1 MKGIVLHAD
10 GGVRPNPGPAGYGVH
25 GYHYDTTITAKPIG
39 LGSIVASTQGYVEKD
54 KASEGTTNNSIVELT
69 TDNVIHEK
77 LCVTVSPTKYV
88 DMFGTVSTMVEGRPV
103 INLAATNNRAEV
115 RAAEAALHYIAQEK
129 PDVATVYTD
138 SEYTVR
144 GINEWLPN
152 WIKRDWIRPDGT
164 SIANADAWQDLHKA
178 LCKVNEQNIAVRFS
192 WIKGHNGHVGN
203 ERADKLATMG
213 VFTSMRGKDYHTV
226 ESRPPEGFWKYATE
240 KHPFLSHTYCYFN
253 TFQGACTAGEYFLGN
268 HGKDLNLLGNRIS
281 DGTYSVVRI
290 KQADPVLEMI
300 RNYQSAITY
309 SSDMLYVAHLTKI
322 FTPNIHQDLNT
333 YGELIIEPCIGQGTD
348 LKTTEGVVLTEEIN
362 PARLSMR
369 AIDAL
374 TLLSD
379 VLDQFLNS
387 STELCV
393 TNITSSVFE
402 KIPKAPKTNKK
413 VKKGEIAPEE
423 PTAAEAPE
431 ELITRLR
438 SDMIVGCPSIK
449 VQGQYKTD
457 LKEGSADITLATG
470 IDILDRNSLKR
481 LEELNPEIYLV
492 TWSEGSNIFR
502 YATVIKAGED
512 VGIWAGVYSNLR
524 VIAN

>member
-25 GYHYDTTITAKPIG
+25 GFHYDTTITAKPIG
-39 LGSIVASTQGYVEKD
+39 LGSIVASTLGYVEKD
-54 KASEGTTNNSIVELT
+54 KAKDGTTNTNVVELT
-69 TDNVIHEK
+69 TNDILTDK

-152 WIKRDWIRPDGT
+152 WIKREWVRPDGT
-164 SIANADAWQDLHKA
+164 SIANADAWQDLQKA
-178 LCKVNEQNIAVRFS
+178 LNKVNELNIPVQFS

-226 ESRPPEGFWKYATE
+226 ETRPPEGFWKYATE
-240 KHPFLSHTYCYFN
+240 KHPFLAHTYCYFN
-253 TFQGACTAGEYFLGN
+253 TSAGSSVPGEYFLGN
-268 HGKDLNLLGNRIS
+268 HGKDLNLLGSRVS

-290 KQADPVLEMI
+290 KQPDPILEMI
-300 RNYQSAITY
+300 RNYQSVVTY
-309 SSDMLYVAHLTKI
+309 NADMLYVAHMTKI
-322 FTPNIHQDLNT
+322 FTPDIHQDLNT
-333 YGELIIEPCIGQGTD
+333 YGELIIEPCIGQSTD

-369 AIDAL
+369 AIDSL
-374 TLLSD
+374 ILLSD
-379 VLDQFLNS
+379 VLDQFLS
-387 STELCV
+387 SSAELCV
-393 TNITSSVFE
+393 TDITDFIYE
-402 KIPKAPKTNKK
+402 KAAKANKVSK
-413 VKKGEIAPEE
+413 KAKKGE
-423 PTAAEAPE
+423 AEVVEQVTPAAPE
-431 ELITRLR
+431 ELVTKLR
-438 SDMIVGCPSIK
+438 SDMVVGRPSIQVK
-449 VQGQYKTD
+449 GQYKTD
-457 LKEGSADITLATG
+457 LTESTLDITLSSG
-470 IDILDRNSLKR
+470 IDTLDRNSLKR
-481 LEELNPEIYLV
+481 LEEHNPQVYLV

-502 YATVIKAGED
+502 YATVIRANED

-524 VIAN
+524 VITN